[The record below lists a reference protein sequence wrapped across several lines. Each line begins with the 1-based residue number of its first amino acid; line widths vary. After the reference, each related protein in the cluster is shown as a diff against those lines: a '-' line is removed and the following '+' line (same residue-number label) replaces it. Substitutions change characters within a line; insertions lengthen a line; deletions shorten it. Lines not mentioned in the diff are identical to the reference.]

1 MPTKQTSRILGILLC
16 LIFLTSCSLPTN
28 TTPTAPFLTLNLVT
42 VDPNASP
49 SSTPFQP
56 APESATPPPTMTL
69 PPSFT
74 PLPSLTASV
83 TPSLTP
89 TQTATFPPT
98 SVPATNGPLPAS
110 TRPQY
115 TFYVLFDYTGR
126 QLAVDET
133 VRYTNLTGTSLS
145 DIFFI
150 VEANR
155 ISSGFSLETL
165 FLNGTTPGYTLNS
178 NQMRVTLPQ
187 PLAPGETISLSMRYR
202 LAIPPKHIDHPN
214 GYLGYQ
220 VNLTDWY
227 PFIAPYVNG
236 WVLHDPPIYGEHLV
250 YDSSDF
256 EVNLQIPEQGVIV
269 AAPAPAEQ
277 NGQWT
282 RYRLIGA
289 RTFVMSAS
297 DKFEMSESAVGSVKI
312 RSYYF
317 SWNEGAG
324 VGMLDAAVRAVAL
337 FDVKFAPY
345 PYESLSVVVTDLTD
359 GKEYDG
365 LVFLASEFYDSY
377 GGSARS
383 EMVSIGVHE
392 IAHNWW
398 FGLVGNDQALEPWLD
413 EAMSVYSER
422 LFYEYSYPN
431 YGDWWWN
438 YRVYYYSPSGWVNTS
453 VYDAGGF
460 QGYINSAYMNGALF
474 LEDLRVRM
482 GDQDFFAF
490 LKDYAA
496 RYGRQRA
503 TTQDFVN
510 VLRENTNANVD
521 DLIWA
526 YFKGNY

>member
-1 MPTKQTSRILGILLC
+1 M
-16 LIFLTSCSLPTN
+16 FLVSCSFPT
-28 TTPTAPFLTLNLVT
+28 TVSPTAPFPTLNLVT

-49 SSTPFQP
+49 SATPFQP
-56 APESATPPPTMTL
+56 VSESSTPHPTLTL

-83 TPSLTP
+83 TPTNTPVPTLTP
-89 TQTATFPPT
+89 TKPPT
-98 SVPATNGPLPAS
+98 AGLTADVPDPTS

-115 TFYVLFDYTGR
+115 TFYVLFDYSGR

-133 VRYTNLTGTSLS
+133 VRYTNQTGRSLS
-145 DIFFI
+145 DILLI

-155 ISSGFSLETL
+155 ISNGFSLETL
-165 FLNGTTPGYTLNS
+165 FIQGITPRYELNS
-178 NQMRVTLPQ
+178 NRLTVFLSQD
-187 PLAPGETISLSMRYR
+187 LAPGETVSMSMRYR
-202 LAIPPKHIDHPN
+202 MAIPPKHIDHPH

-220 VNLTDWY
+220 INLTDWY
-227 PFIAPYVNG
+227 PFIAPYKNG
-236 WVLHDPPIYGEHLV
+236 WILHDPPIYGEHLV
-250 YDSSDF
+250 YDSADF
-256 EVNLQIPEQGVIV
+256 EVNLQVTETGVMV
-269 AAPAPAEQ
+269 ATPAPAEQ
-277 NGQWT
+277 NGEWT

-297 DKFEMSESAVGSVKI
+297 DIFEMSESAVGSVKI

-337 FDVKFAPY
+337 YDVKFAPY
-345 PYESLSVVVTDLTD
+345 PYESLSVVATDLTD

-365 LVFLASEFYDSY
+365 LAFLASKFYDSY

-413 EAMSVYSER
+413 EAMCVYSER

-431 YGDWWWN
+431 SENWWWN
-438 YRVYYYSPSGWVNTS
+438 YRVYYYSPSGWVDTS
-453 VYDAGGF
+453 VYNAGGF
-460 QGYINSAYMNGALF
+460 RPYVNAAYMNGAVF

-482 GDQDFFAF
+482 GDDDFFAF
-490 LKDYAA
+490 LKDYAS
-496 RYGRQRA
+496 RFGRKRA
-503 TTQDFVN
+503 TTQDFFN
-510 VLRENTNANVD
+510 VVRENTNANVE
-521 DLIWA
+521 DLIQA
-526 YFKGNY
+526 YFQGDY